1 MQAFQFLQRVSIVEA
16 LVLSAQSNGD
26 SLVFSSVEQTKIS
39 HTGQCMENMMG
50 MVA

>member
-1 MQAFQFLQRVSIVEA
+1 MQTFQFLQRASIVEA

-26 SLVFSSVEQTKIS
+26 HVVFSSVVQTEIS
-39 HTGQCMENMMG
+39 HTGQCVENMMG